1 MVIENLR
8 REEKLDG
15 SSDRGFGLVFAI
27 AFAAIGLWPLFM
39 GNAVRSWSLATATVF
54 LILAVGC
61 PSSLKKL
68 NKAWMRVG
76 LLLNHIVSP
85 IALGIIFFSTVLP
98 IGLLMRLMGKD
109 VLRLKFDSKAETYWI
124 DRTPPG
130 PDPKTMNNQF

>member
-1 MVIENLR
+1 
-8 REEKLDG
+8 
-15 SSDRGFGLVFAI
+15 
-27 AFAAIGLWPLFM
+27 
-39 GNAVRSWSLATATVF
+39 
-54 LILAVGC
+54 
-61 PSSLKKL
+61 
-68 NKAWMRVG
+68 MRVG